1 MPDYRTGML
10 RLILLAVALWISPA
24 RASEHPCISEP
35 APRCLIQNL
44 LALASQ
50 QPDAPWLTPALA
62 THLQFEAQH
71 WQLSSSLVAQQQQPD
86 LIALLEQEERFLS
99 HLRMQRWDEADALLT
114 DLAPSLHDYWGSP
127 PVTLM
132 LEALALSLQDARA
145 DTLKRHFYAS
155 LLSLDNQDRARRML
169 AVARHEILGGQPD
182 KGRTTLANTDID
194 AFSPS
199 EFFQARRNMEMLATR
214 SEQIFLQPDQGMQQC
229 NDPASVNAALLMLLS
244 DDLLASLHTLP
255 DTLSRIDMLLLLAR
269 TYHNGAQCK
278 LLVLWLGSQAVSLS
292 THLPIGTTDTP
303 LQRILLARTIR
314 RYLQ

>member
-24 RASEHPCISEP
+24 HASEHPCISEP

-62 THLQFEAQH
+62 THLQFEAQQ
-71 WQLSSSLVAQQQQPD
+71 WQLSSSLGTQQQN

-99 HLRMQRWDEADALLT
+99 HLRMQRWDEADALLP

-182 KGRTTLANTDID
+182 KGRATLANTDID

-214 SEQIFLQPDQGMQQC
+214 SEQIFLQPDQGLQQC
-229 NDPASVNAALLMLLS
+229 NDPATVNTALLMLLS
-244 DDLLASLHTLP
+244 DDLLVSLHALP
-255 DTLSRIDMLLLLAR
+255 DTSSRIDMLLLLAR

-278 LLVLWLGSQAVSLS
+278 LLTLWLGSQAVSLS
-292 THLPIGTTDTP
+292 NHLPIDSTDTL
-303 LQRILLARTIR
+303 LQRILLARSIR